1 MNILKKCKTAFIARN
16 VSANGGLT
24 YRHIQYLYFD
34 VLPIFDHLYD
44 PDYLWIPKEFQDK
57 LTVNSA
63 EELRRVV
70 EYYDKNEKER
80 IKILK
85 AMKEHFDIQGWLS
98 DWKKKVKETNLIKE
112 LLQ

>member
-1 MNILKKCKTAFIARN
+1 
-16 VSANGGLT
+16 
-24 YRHIQYLYFD
+24 
-34 VLPIFDHLYD
+34 LPIFDHLYD
-44 PDYLWIPKEFQDK
+44 SDYLWIPKEFQDK

-63 EELRRVV
+63 EELRKVV

-80 IKILK
+80 MKILK